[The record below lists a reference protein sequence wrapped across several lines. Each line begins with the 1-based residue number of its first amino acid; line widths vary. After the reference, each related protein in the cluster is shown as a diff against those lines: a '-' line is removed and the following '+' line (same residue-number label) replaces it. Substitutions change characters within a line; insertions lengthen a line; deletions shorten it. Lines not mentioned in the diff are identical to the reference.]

1 MRWPTDTGL
10 ATTAASAQKPRMLQ
24 SHLAERRRDS
34 VRLPVF
40 HAACL
45 ATRPAVRPKRRM
57 DGGLIGDNLLLNL
70 HQQLL
75 CFAQRD
81 TQVGNIAKTIAG

>member
-1 MRWPTDTGL
+1 
-10 ATTAASAQKPRMLQ
+10 
-24 SHLAERRRDS
+24 
-34 VRLPVF
+34 
-40 HAACL
+40 
-45 ATRPAVRPKRRM
+45 M